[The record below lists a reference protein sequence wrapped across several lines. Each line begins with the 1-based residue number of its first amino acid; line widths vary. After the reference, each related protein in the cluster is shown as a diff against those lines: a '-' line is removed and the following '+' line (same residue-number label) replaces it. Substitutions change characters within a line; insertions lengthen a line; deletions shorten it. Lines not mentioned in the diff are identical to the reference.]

1 MPVQRPPATAVV
13 TDSTSYIPTELIGD
27 LPISV
32 VPLHVVLGEHA
43 GEEGSDIQP
52 ADVASELR
60 RRGSRVSTSRPSP
73 ERFIRQ
79 YHELLDAGVHE
90 IVSVHISSELSG
102 TWDAAR
108 MAAEECNL
116 AAGRKAVA
124 VVDSR
129 IVCMA
134 MGYAVLAAA
143 RAAVAGGDAAHVEAV
158 AQRMCDQS
166 RNFFYVDTLEFL
178 RRGGRIGA
186 AQALVGSALAV
197 KPLLHLQDG
206 RIVPLEKVRTSA
218 RAISRLRELAI
229 AESVSR
235 DGKVVVAVQH
245 LAAADRAEKL
255 RQELQAQLP
264 EAVRIDVAEVGAV
277 VGAHVGPGLLAIAIS
292 PDLDERLGGSESIT
306 AERAPAQ

>member
-1 MPVQRPPATAVV
+1 MPVHRPPATAVV
-13 TDSTSYIPTELIGD
+13 TDSTSYIPVDLIGD

-32 VPLHVVLGEHA
+32 VPLHVVLGERS

-52 ADVASELR
+52 AEVAEALG

-73 ERFIRQ
+73 ERFIKQ
-79 YHELLDAGVHE
+79 YQQLLRSGVRE

-143 RAAVAGGDAAHVEAV
+143 RTAMAGGDAAEVEVV

-166 RNFFYVDTLEFL
+166 SNFFYVDTLEFL

-197 KPLLHLQDG
+197 KPLLHLSEG

-218 RAISRLRELAI
+218 RAISRLRELAV
-229 AESVSR
+229 AQSLRYEGNVA
-235 DGKVVVAVQH
+235 VAVQH
-245 LAAADRAEKL
+245 LAAPERAEKL
-255 RQELQAQLP
+255 RQELQEKLP
-264 EAVRIDVAEVGAV
+264 KVSRIDVAEVGAV

-292 PDLDERLGGSESIT
+292 PDLDHGL
-306 AERAPAQ
+306 AQS